1 MRPLDHGIMTSMATW
16 SRLKPDKAQTDKGL
30 TMHSRIK
37 MFVASIGFAFLTGCA
52 SVPMGAPD
60 ADAKLKTF
68 SAPPQDQA
76 GLYIY
81 RDSFAGQG
89 LKKTVTVDGKVI
101 GETAN
106 RVYFYRLVNA
116 GSHTIGTESE
126 FSDNLINL
134 VAVGGKNYYIRQ
146 SIKMGV
152 FVGGASLTVVPEAV
166 GQAHLQKCE
175 LAASQ

>member
-1 MRPLDHGIMTSMATW
+1 MRTHFKLFIA
-16 SRLKPDKAQTDKGL
+16 AVGL
-30 TMHSRIK
+30 I
-37 MFVASIGFAFLTGCA
+37 ILTGCA
-52 SVPMGAPD
+52 SVPMGDPD

-89 LKKTVTVDGKVI
+89 LKKTVTLDGETI

-116 GSHTIGTESE
+116 GSHKIGTESE
-126 FSDNLINL
+126 FSDNVINL

-146 SIKMGV
+146 SIRMGV

>member
-1 MRPLDHGIMTSMATW
+1 MRTHFKLLVAAI
-16 SRLKPDKAQTDKGL
+16 GL
-30 TMHSRIK
+30 I
-37 MFVASIGFAFLTGCA
+37 ILTGCA
-52 SVPMGAPD
+52 SVPMGDPD

-89 LKKTVTVDGKVI
+89 LKKTVTLDGETI

-116 GSHTIGTESE
+116 GSHKIGTESE
-126 FSDNLINL
+126 FSDNVVNL

-146 SIKMGV
+146 SIKIGV

>member
-1 MRPLDHGIMTSMATW
+1 
-16 SRLKPDKAQTDKGL
+16 
-30 TMHSRIK
+30 MHARIK
-37 MFVASIGFAFLTGCA
+37 LFAAAIGFAILTGCA
-52 SVPMGAPD
+52 SVPMEAPE
-60 ADAKLKTF
+60 ADAALKTF
-68 SAPPQDQA
+68 SAPPADQA

-89 LKKTVTVDGKVI
+89 LKKTVTVDGKAI

-106 RVYFYRLVNA
+106 RVYFHQLVSP
-116 GSHTIGTESE
+116 GTHTVGTESE
-126 FSDNLINL
+126 FSDNVINL

-152 FVGGASLTVVPEAV
+152 FVGGASLKVVPEAV

-175 LAASQ
+175 LAVSR

>member
-1 MRPLDHGIMTSMATW
+1 MATW

-89 LKKTVTVDGKVI
+89 LKKTVTVDGKAI

>member
-1 MRPLDHGIMTSMATW
+1 
-16 SRLKPDKAQTDKGL
+16 
-30 TMHSRIK
+30 MHSRIK
-37 MFVASIGFAFLTGCA
+37 IFAAAIGFAFLTGCA
-52 SVPMGAPD
+52 SVPMGSPD

-81 RDSFAGQG
+81 RDSFVGQG
-89 LKKTVTVDGKVI
+89 LKKTVTVDGKTI

-106 RVYFYRLVNA
+106 RVYFHRLVNA
-116 GSHTIGTESE
+116 GNHTIGTESE
-126 FSDNLINL
+126 FSDNVINL
-134 VAVGGKNYYIRQ
+134 VAAGGKNYYIRQ
-146 SIKMGV
+146 SVRMGV
-152 FVGGASLTVVPEAV
+152 FAGGASLEVVPESV

>member
-1 MRPLDHGIMTSMATW
+1 MRTY
-16 SRLKPDKAQTDKGL
+16 LKLFGA
-30 TMHSRIK
+30 
-37 MFVASIGFAFLTGCA
+37 AIGFAILTGCA
-52 SVPMGAPD
+52 SVPMDAPE
-60 ADAKLKTF
+60 ADVALKTF
-68 SAPPQDQA
+68 SAPPADKA

-106 RVYFYRLVNA
+106 RVYFHQLISP
-116 GSHTIGTESE
+116 GSHTLGTESE
-126 FSDNLINL
+126 FSDNVITL
-134 VAVGGKNYYIRQ
+134 VAEAGKNYYIRQ

-152 FVGGASLTVVPEAV
+152 FVGGASLEVVPEAV

-175 LAASQ
+175 LATAQ